1 MNSNV
6 LGTHLIIV
14 VAHKESYYSLCSEM
28 IWEESL
34 SLINCGYDGWSQLAC
49 FGLQPNQVMKFYLSS
64 LYRKYILETCLV
76 TVMATLRTLFGLYF
90 I

>member
-34 SLINCGYDGWSQLAC
+34 SLINCGYD
-49 FGLQPNQVMKFYLSS
+49 S
-64 LYRKYILETCLV
+64 LC
-76 TVMATLRTLFGLYF
+76 
-90 I
+90 